1 MNVFAGKTGYI
12 VCPQGDTGVHT
23 YRVYDSLDEAES
35 AARSKA
41 DFYHRAYEVR
51 TAYESPARTIK
62 NNQPKETPMSDRVK
76 VGTSKVTFR
85 VRAFDYP
92 QIELASVEVDVPM
105 YTKTDNKL
113 DNMQQG
119 HVTADVPDGFNEKVK
134 DALHVF
140 ADTLQASFNEEG
152 E

>member
-1 MNVFAGKTGYI
+1 
-12 VCPQGDTGVHT
+12 
-23 YRVYDSLDEAES
+23 
-35 AARSKA
+35 
-41 DFYHRAYEVR
+41 
-51 TAYESPARTIK
+51 
-62 NNQPKETPMSDRVK
+62 MSDRVK

-119 HVTADVPDGFNEKVK
+119 HVKADVPDGFNEKVK

-152 E
+152 MWTTMTDLDDRISEYAKWIESRYDDSHELRAKGKNGYIDGKADAYESSLREFKRIFNVKEE

>member
-1 MNVFAGKTGYI
+1 
-12 VCPQGDTGVHT
+12 
-23 YRVYDSLDEAES
+23 
-35 AARSKA
+35 
-41 DFYHRAYEVR
+41 
-51 TAYESPARTIK
+51 
-62 NNQPKETPMSDRVK
+62 MSDKVK

-119 HVTADVPDGFNEKVK
+119 HVTADVPDGFNEKVRRIAGVRGHSTGIVQRRRRVK
-134 DALHVF
+134 C
-140 ADTLQASFNEEG
+140 
-152 E
+152 

>member
-1 MNVFAGKTGYI
+1 
-12 VCPQGDTGVHT
+12 
-23 YRVYDSLDEAES
+23 
-35 AARSKA
+35 
-41 DFYHRAYEVR
+41 
-51 TAYESPARTIK
+51 
-62 NNQPKETPMSDRVK
+62 MSDRVK

-119 HVTADVPDGFNEKVK
+119 HVKADVPDDFDKRVEH
-134 DALHVF
+134 AFQAF
-140 ADTLQASFNEEG
+140 ADTLEASFKEESTDVQQKA
-152 E
+152 

>member
-1 MNVFAGKTGYI
+1 MSVFTGKTGYI
-12 VCPQGDTGVHT
+12 VWPQGETGVHT
-23 YRVYDSLDEAES
+23 CRVYDSLDEAVG

-41 DFYHRAYEVR
+41 DFYHRAYVVR
-51 TAYESPARTIK
+51 TAYESPARTIRTIL
-62 NNQPKETPMSDRVK
+62 PKETPMSDKVK

-134 DALHVF
+134 DALQVF

>member
-1 MNVFAGKTGYI
+1 
-12 VCPQGDTGVHT
+12 
-23 YRVYDSLDEAES
+23 
-35 AARSKA
+35 
-41 DFYHRAYEVR
+41 
-51 TAYESPARTIK
+51 
-62 NNQPKETPMSDRVK
+62 MSDRVK

-105 YTKTDNKL
+105 YTKTDN
-113 DNMQQG
+113 MQHG

-134 DALHVF
+134 DSLHVF

>member
-1 MNVFAGKTGYI
+1 
-12 VCPQGDTGVHT
+12 
-23 YRVYDSLDEAES
+23 
-35 AARSKA
+35 
-41 DFYHRAYEVR
+41 
-51 TAYESPARTIK
+51 
-62 NNQPKETPMSDRVK
+62 MSDKVK

-119 HVTADVPDGFNEKVK
+119 HVTADVP
-134 DALHVF
+134 VF

>member
-1 MNVFAGKTGYI
+1 
-12 VCPQGDTGVHT
+12 
-23 YRVYDSLDEAES
+23 
-35 AARSKA
+35 
-41 DFYHRAYEVR
+41 
-51 TAYESPARTIK
+51 
-62 NNQPKETPMSDRVK
+62 MSDRVK

-85 VRAFDYP
+85 VCAFDYP

-152 E
+152 EFKRVHRHHIGCDSDTLRAHAVGRVCMHFRP

>member
-12 VCPQGDTGVHT
+12 VWPQGDTGVHT
-23 YRVYDSLDEAES
+23 CRVYDSLDEAES

-51 TAYESPARTIK
+51 TAYENHQ

-105 YTKTDNKL
+105 YTKADNKL

-119 HVTADVPDGFNEKVK
+119 CVTADVPDGFNEKVK
-134 DALHVF
+134 DALQVF

>member
-1 MNVFAGKTGYI
+1 
-12 VCPQGDTGVHT
+12 
-23 YRVYDSLDEAES
+23 
-35 AARSKA
+35 
-41 DFYHRAYEVR
+41 
-51 TAYESPARTIK
+51 
-62 NNQPKETPMSDRVK
+62 MSDRVK

-85 VRAFDYP
+85 MCAFDYP

-119 HVTADVPDGFNEKVK
+119 HVKVDVPDGFNEKVK

-140 ADTLQASFNEEG
+140 ADILQASFNEEG

>member
-1 MNVFAGKTGYI
+1 
-12 VCPQGDTGVHT
+12 
-23 YRVYDSLDEAES
+23 
-35 AARSKA
+35 
-41 DFYHRAYEVR
+41 
-51 TAYESPARTIK
+51 
-62 NNQPKETPMSDRVK
+62 MSDRVK

-105 YTKTDNKL
+105 YAKTDNKL

-140 ADTLQASFNEEG
+140 ADTLQASFNEEIDG
-152 E
+152 KDDAYESSLREFKRIFNVKEE

>member
-1 MNVFAGKTGYI
+1 
-12 VCPQGDTGVHT
+12 
-23 YRVYDSLDEAES
+23 
-35 AARSKA
+35 
-41 DFYHRAYEVR
+41 
-51 TAYESPARTIK
+51 
-62 NNQPKETPMSDRVK
+62 MSDRVK
-76 VGTSKVTFR
+76 VGTNKVTFR

-119 HVTADVPDGFNEKVK
+119 HVAVYLPDGFNEKVK

-140 ADTLQASFNEEG
+140 ADTLQASFEEEG

>member
-1 MNVFAGKTGYI
+1 MKLWARHVPKPTSTTGHTWC
-12 VCPQGDTGVHT
+12 VPRMRVRQEPSEQSTQGDTNE
-23 YRVYDSLDEAES
+23 RQSES
-35 AARSKA
+35 RHEQGHVPCA
-41 DFYHRAYEVR
+41 
-51 TAYESPARTIK
+51 
-62 NNQPKETPMSDRVK
+62 
-76 VGTSKVTFR
+76 R
-85 VRAFDYP
+85 VRLSA
-92 QIELASVEVDVPM
+92 IELASVEVDVPM

>member
-1 MNVFAGKTGYI
+1 
-12 VCPQGDTGVHT
+12 
-23 YRVYDSLDEAES
+23 
-35 AARSKA
+35 
-41 DFYHRAYEVR
+41 
-51 TAYESPARTIK
+51 
-62 NNQPKETPMSDRVK
+62 MSDKVK

-105 YTKTDNKL
+105 YTKTDN
-113 DNMQQG
+113 MQQG

-134 DALHVF
+134 DALQVF

>member
-1 MNVFAGKTGYI
+1 
-12 VCPQGDTGVHT
+12 
-23 YRVYDSLDEAES
+23 
-35 AARSKA
+35 
-41 DFYHRAYEVR
+41 
-51 TAYESPARTIK
+51 
-62 NNQPKETPMSDRVK
+62 MSDRVK

-92 QIELASVEVDVPM
+92 QIELASVEVDVP
-105 YTKTDNKL
+105 
-113 DNMQQG
+113 
-119 HVTADVPDGFNEKVK
+119 DGFNEKVK

>member
-1 MNVFAGKTGYI
+1 
-12 VCPQGDTGVHT
+12 
-23 YRVYDSLDEAES
+23 
-35 AARSKA
+35 
-41 DFYHRAYEVR
+41 
-51 TAYESPARTIK
+51 
-62 NNQPKETPMSDRVK
+62 MSDKVK

-92 QIELASVEVDVPM
+92 QIDLASVEVDVPM

-134 DALHVF
+134 AAFHVF

-152 E
+152 ERNVEKH

>member
-1 MNVFAGKTGYI
+1 
-12 VCPQGDTGVHT
+12 
-23 YRVYDSLDEAES
+23 
-35 AARSKA
+35 
-41 DFYHRAYEVR
+41 
-51 TAYESPARTIK
+51 
-62 NNQPKETPMSDRVK
+62 MSDRVK

-152 E
+152 ERNVEKHRFQNNALPVYRQGWYLSDCGVRREGTG

>member
-1 MNVFAGKTGYI
+1 MRVRQE
-12 VCPQGDTGVHT
+12 PSERSSQGDTNE
-23 YRVYDSLDEAES
+23 RQSES
-35 AARSKA
+35 RHEQGHVPCA
-41 DFYHRAYEVR
+41 
-51 TAYESPARTIK
+51 
-62 NNQPKETPMSDRVK
+62 
-76 VGTSKVTFR
+76 R
-85 VRAFDYP
+85 VRLSADRAC
-92 QIELASVEVDVPM
+92 IRRSDVPM

-134 DALHVF
+134 DALQVF

>member
-1 MNVFAGKTGYI
+1 
-12 VCPQGDTGVHT
+12 
-23 YRVYDSLDEAES
+23 
-35 AARSKA
+35 
-41 DFYHRAYEVR
+41 
-51 TAYESPARTIK
+51 
-62 NNQPKETPMSDRVK
+62 MSDRVK

-105 YTKTDNKL
+105 YTKTDN
-113 DNMQQG
+113 MQQG

-134 DALHVF
+134 DALQVF